1 MRLFD
6 EALKKQNQSRPP
18 VWFMRQAGRYHSH
31 YQELRKKYSFTQ
43 LCKVPEL
50 ACETTMGP
58 IRDFDFDAAILF
70 SDILFPLEAM
80 GMGLEY
86 DEGPKLDWHLK
97 DVSDLRKLQGG
108 ESLASYLQFQADAMR
123 LIRKALPQEKGLL
136 GFVGGPLTLYCYAVE
151 GSHQGSLNSSRE
163 GMNDGR
169 FSGFCD
175 LLINLLAEN
184 MAMQAREGASTI
196 AVLDTC
202 AGEFDPET
210 YGQYIVPQLKIL
222 FERFKQKC
230 PHTPLFYYSK
240 GTSEL
245 HWEKL
250 IDLPF
255 EGLGVDWRH
264 SMPKVLT
271 QWGKYWAIQGN
282 VDPHALFMDSKDLEV
297 LLREFFQSILDL
309 PQEVRRG
316 WVCGLGH
323 GVLPKTPEQSVRLF
337 LKLQKEYFGVQTSTP
352 GCEGLK
358 SELGSDSSS
367 FTTQGLSKMGSA

>member
-6 EALKKQNQSRPP
+6 AALKKQNQSRPP

-31 YQELRKKYSFTQ
+31 YQELRKKYSFTE

-86 DEGPKLDWHLK
+86 NEGPQLAWHLRH
-97 DVSDLRKLQGG
+97 VADLKRLQGG
-108 ESLASYLQFQADAMR
+108 EVLASHLKFQADAMR
-123 LIRKALPQEKGLL
+123 LIRQSLPEDKGLL

-151 GSHQGSLNSSRE
+151 GSHQGDLASARE
-163 GMNDGR
+163 GLWDGR
-169 FSGFCD
+169 FSGFVE
-175 LLINLLAEN
+175 LLIDLLAEN

-210 YGQYIVPQLKIL
+210 YAKFVVPSLQVL
-222 FERFKQKC
+222 FERFKKKC
-230 PHTPLFYYSK
+230 PHTPLLYYSK

-250 IDLPF
+250 RGLPF
-255 EGLGVDWRH
+255 EGLGIDWRH
-264 SMPKVLT
+264 SMPEVLT
-271 QWGKYWAIQGN
+271 KWGQYWAIQGN
-282 VDPHALFMDSKDLEV
+282 VDPRALFLEPKELET
-297 LLREFFQSILDL
+297 LLRGFFQSVLDL
-309 PQEVRRG
+309 PAQARQG
-316 WVCGLGH
+316 WICGLGH
-323 GVLPKTPEQSVRLF
+323 GVLPQTPEQSVRLF
-337 LKLQKEYFGVQTSTP
+337 LKLQREYFGWSDENIQ
-352 GCEGLK
+352 
-358 SELGSDSSS
+358 GS
-367 FTTQGLSKMGSA
+367 KR

>member
-6 EALKKQNQSRPP
+6 AALRRQNQSRPP

-31 YQELRKKYSFTQ
+31 YQGLRKTHTFTE
-43 LCKVPEL
+43 LCKIPEL

-86 DEGPKLDWHLK
+86 NEGPKLAWHLK
-97 DVSDLRKLQGG
+97 EVSDLKKLQGG
-108 ESLASYLQFQADAMR
+108 EALASHLQFQADAMR
-123 LIRKALPQEKGLL
+123 LIRQALPQEKGLL

-151 GSHQGSLNSSRE
+151 GSHQGQLNSSRQ
-163 GMNDGR
+163 GLWDGR
-169 FSGFCD
+169 FTGFCELLMD
-175 LLINLLAEN
+175 LLVEN
-184 MAMQAREGASTI
+184 MAMQARQGASTI

-210 YGQYIVPQLKIL
+210 YAKVIVPVLRIL
-222 FERFKQKC
+222 FERFKKKC
-230 PHTPLFYYSK
+230 PETPLFYYSK

-250 IDLPF
+250 LGLPF
-255 EGLGVDWRH
+255 EGLGIDWRH
-264 SMPKVLT
+264 SMPEVLT
-271 QWGKYWAIQGN
+271 KWGQHWAIQGN
-282 VDPHALFMDSKDLEV
+282 VDPHALFLDPRELEP
-297 LLREFFQSILDL
+297 LLRGFFQSVLDL
-309 PQEVRRG
+309 PPHARQG

-337 LKLQKEYFGVQTSTP
+337 LKLQKEYFGAFSGASP
-352 GCEGLK
+352 EGV
-358 SELGSDSSS
+358 SV
-367 FTTQGLSKMGSA
+367 TQQESAR